1 MMDTNNNCSISVS
14 TSTSNLSTGDI
25 VYGYDYSRPYGTIN
39 NDAIISQEETYKQ
52 TITNYL
58 NYSRLYDSII
68 NNRIGEIEDANK
80 NLINAIYENGGSF
93 KIVKDPTRSDCY
105 KAHIVIETQ
114 KLNRISVEVK
124 DNFECNTNC
133 ITDLIDRI
141 DIYNGVA
148 VKVSFKDGTFTKSV
162 AESIEDFDLYTGVA
176 FCLFKKFLGGD
187 GHKNFNKMM
196 RSAMKK
202 FDELEENKKKE
213 EEEKKRQNEK
223 RKKLIMKKKAKK
235 MKEKEEAIDIQKQG
249 YLRAMKECQE
259 IE

>member
-1 MMDTNNNCSISVS
+1 MMATSNNCSVCVS
-14 TSTSNLSTGDI
+14 TGTAASGLSTSDI
-25 VYGYDYSRPYGTIN
+25 VNNYTYSASYNSIHNNSLSIDYS
-39 NDAIISQEETYKQ
+39 E
-52 TITNYL
+52 
-58 NYSRLYDSII
+58 LYDKFKSI
-68 NNRIGEIEDANK
+68 RIGEIEDANK
-80 NLINAIYENGGSF
+80 NLIKAICDNGGSF
-93 KIVKDPTRSDCY
+93 KIEKDPTRSDSY

-114 KLNRISVEVK
+114 KLNRISVEVE
-124 DNFECNTNC
+124 DDFECNTDC
-133 ITDLIDRI
+133 VADLIDRI

-162 AESIEDFDLYTGVA
+162 AESVEDFDLYTGVA
-176 FCLFKKFLGGD
+176 FCLFKKFLGGN

-196 RSAMKK
+196 RIAMKK
-202 FDELEENKKKE
+202 LDDQEENKKKE

-249 YLRAMKECQE
+249 YLRALKECRE